1 MQEIL
6 LQVAF
11 YFAGK
16 LFVVVVVVCSC
27 YVADVTGL
35 RADKRYICI
44 YTSMYVYIVDSSTHT
59 APGEAR
65 YVVALTR
72 LRFTQRRW
80 QVACCC
86 CCSCTLQRRP
96 RSSQAARPW
105 AHYGF
110 AFGFGSDRIAFG
122 SWFRVHSGGWRG
134 GAMVTFLIS
143 IHWQRMG
150 TNIKGVIDIDYSDD
164 DEYNTR
170 AHAHARTRTHIDART
185 HTHTRTHADA
195 HTRRDVDVDVDA
207 DVERGVFAAS
217 WWLQVVVV
225 VVGGGC
231 GGCCC
236 CCCRLWLVGWW
247 WWGKCRENIY
257 KLLWLVW
264 RCESIARCFLI
275 SNSFFFFFYY
285 Y

>member
-1 MQEIL
+1 MRYIEKEREGERERKWKRGKERKEKRNMQEIL

-59 APGEAR
+59 ALGEAR

-96 RSSQAARPW
+96 RSSQAARP
-105 AHYGF
+105 
-110 AFGFGSDRIAFG
+110 
-122 SWFRVHSGGWRG
+122 
-134 GAMVTFLIS
+134 
-143 IHWQRMG
+143 
-150 TNIKGVIDIDYSDD
+150 
-164 DEYNTR
+164 
-170 AHAHARTRTHIDART
+170 
-185 HTHTRTHADA
+185 
-195 HTRRDVDVDVDA
+195 
-207 DVERGVFAAS
+207 
-217 WWLQVVVV
+217 
-225 VVGGGC
+225 
-231 GGCCC
+231 
-236 CCCRLWLVGWW
+236 
-247 WWGKCRENIY
+247 
-257 KLLWLVW
+257 
-264 RCESIARCFLI
+264 
-275 SNSFFFFFYY
+275 
-285 Y
+285 